1 MPFGTMRIKGLLGAA
16 RIPWAVAA
24 GAAVYLYAG
33 NRPPTDLD
41 LLVRPEDLDQVGYLL
56 SSPVKRG
63 AAPWGEVSKINLDPV
78 EIVGTLVVRL
88 NGGSYRYEMDD
99 EMLRHVRAAV
109 FEGVEV
115 PVLAPEDV
123 IALKAVL
130 QRGPEQGKHD
140 LEDIAALAA
149 KVAVDLDYLG
159 LRLRRMGA
167 IDRAGP
173 ILKRWGW
180 EVEQKS

>member
-1 MPFGTMRIKGLLGAA
+1 MSFGTAGIKGLLEGAG
-16 RIPWAVAA
+16 IPWAVAA
-24 GAAVYLYAG
+24 GAAVFLYTG

-41 LLVRPEDLDQVGYLL
+41 LLIRPEDLDRAGQLLGSAPRVGT
-56 SSPVKRG
+56 
-63 AAPWGEVSKINLDPV
+63 AAWGEVSKVEVDPV
-78 EIVGTLVVRL
+78 EVVGELIVRVG
-88 NGGSYRYEMDD
+88 NDSCRYWMDD
-99 EMLRHVRAAV
+99 EMLRHVRTAP

-140 LEDIAALAA
+140 LEDIAALAT
-149 KVAVDLDYLG
+149 KVEVDVDYLR

-167 IDRAGP
+167 EERARP
-173 ILKRWGW
+173 VLRRFGW
-180 EVEQKS
+180 EVAL

>member
-1 MPFGTMRIKGLLGAA
+1 MTFGVARIKELLDGAG
-16 RIPWAVAA
+16 IQWAVAA
-24 GAAVYLYAG
+24 GAAVYLYVG

-41 LLVRPEDLDQVGYLL
+41 LLVMPKDLPDVGRLL
-56 SSPVKRG
+56 G
-63 AAPWGEVSKINLDPV
+63 AAPKRGQSHWGEVSKVEVDPV
-78 EIVGTLVVRL
+78 EVVGSLIVRMDGR
-88 NGGSYRYEMDD
+88 SYRYELDG
-99 EMLRHVRAAV
+99 EMIDRLRFTP

-149 KVAVDLDYLG
+149 GTHIDREYLLHR
-159 LRLRRMGA
+159 LRLMGA
-167 IDRAGP
+167 EERARP
-173 ILKRWGW
+173 ALERFGW
-180 EVEQKS
+180 A